1 MAESE
6 HLRMAA
12 RAEQDLNTYQAK
24 QGLGPKSDSVLESNV
39 DERADKKFREA
50 TGIKTGREAGATGS
64 NRKPIPEDEGGT
76 RDSRGRLA
84 PAGDY
89 EGVGGPEDKVKLE
102 SERRPGD
109 QDTLNLQDLKRQGL
123 SR

>member
-1 MAESE
+1 MSESE

-24 QGLGPKSDSVLESNV
+24 QGLGPKSDSVLESNI

-76 RDSRGRLA
+76 RDARGRLA

-89 EGVGGPEDKVKLE
+89 EGEGGPEDKVKLE

-109 QDTLNLQDLKRQGL
+109 QDTLNLQDLKRQGFA
-123 SR
+123 R